1 MPRAPKY
8 LSFDISSFGDAGPDN
23 DANIYGGVV
32 KGAVLEG
39 GYVVAQAPYQFT
51 SNFYNTNQLN
61 CPITLANNGIDVP
74 TYIVGK
80 YRYPMVKDNTISN
93 AGHASPVNAGT
104 YYYDFYAWNKCSETL
119 RRLTNNTGDLA
130 IYSVTGMLDVAD
142 SHSGCCSS
150 QSSDKTWV
158 ITPLIPGEVSQTLTV
173 RVKVSYNS
181 NDWYWQ
187 TWIDGTSVQSGSD
200 SGESSHS
207 WSGNRTKNSIVFSIN
222 VSYNGEDYY
231 DGWFNNIDG
240 RWAYAVSIDMAA
252 STRTVTMDQ
261 NDIIG
266 FTTSG
271 GTMKIPAATMGL

>member
-1 MPRAPKY
+1 
-8 LSFDISSFGDAGPDN
+8 
-23 DANIYGGVV
+23 
-32 KGAVLEG
+32 
-39 GYVVAQAPYQFT
+39 
-51 SNFYNTNQLN
+51 
-61 CPITLANNGIDVP
+61 
-74 TYIVGK
+74 
-80 YRYPMVKDNTISN
+80 MVKDNTISN

-271 GTMKIPAATMGL
+271 DTMKIPAATMGL